1 MNRVHSNSDSAAGVN
16 ALSHHH
22 LSNVSCISSG
32 SLGKRQRRVDFAFGN
47 GNAMC
52 AVTGKISLQEA
63 NNALKELLDAVPG
76 NHKSPSLPDFLGI
89 NPTVL
94 SMMMTGVLLSVFGSS
109 AQSLCQQLER
119 ATDVQNAL
127 RDKQVKEYQ
136 EQIQKAIEQADKAR
150 KAGIFGAI
158 FDWIT
163 GIFETVIGAFKV
175 VEGFL
180 SDNPL
185 EMASG
190 VAYMAAGCAGMVKAG
205 AETAMLFGADPD
217 TCKAIINVTSKIQL
231 GCETVALVLDV
242 FQIGRAFMATRALSG
257 AAEKVLDSGFGEE
270 LAERMAGAGAGAGEA
285 EIDAL
290 AEEFGRQVSEN
301 FSKQF
306 ESLDR
311 EMVELGEM
319 EEESAEF
326 SRTAEKNM
334 TRRAGK
340 SFTKEGVEAMAK
352 EAAKVALEKCAQEGE
367 KFLLKNFRNKVLF
380 NMFKKIMSALLSDCS
395 FKGLQAIRCATEG
408 GNQTNAGVIKAEKA
422 KLEKKIEQL
431 ITQQRFQ
438 DSIME
443 QTEGQK
449 KMEQKRLQALYKGS
463 GAALKDVLDII
474 DSYSCVQAKIAGWR
488 A

>member
-1 MNRVHSNSDSAAGVN
+1 MNRIYSNSDSAAGVN

-22 LSNVSCISSG
+22 LSNVSSVSSG
-32 SLGKRQRRVDFAFGN
+32 SLAKRHQRVTFAFGN
-47 GNAMC
+47 ISSACVG
-52 AVTGKISLQEA
+52 TGKISLKEA
-63 NNALKELLDAVPG
+63 DDALKQLLNAVPG
-76 NHKSPSLPDFLGI
+76 NHKAPPLPDFLQI
-89 NPTVL
+89 NPTL
-94 SMMMTGVLLSVFGSS
+94 LPMMLTALVLSVFGSN
-109 AQSLCQQLER
+109 AQLLCQQLER
-119 ATDVQNAL
+119 ATDVQKAL

-190 VAYMAAGCAGMVKAG
+190 VAYMAAGYAGMVKAG

-270 LAERMAGAGAGAGEA
+270 LAERMAGAGEE

-301 FSKQF
+301 FSKAF
-306 ESLDR
+306 EPFER
-311 EMVELGEM
+311 EMVDLGEM
-319 EEESAEF
+319 EEESASF
-326 SRTAEKNM
+326 SRDVEKNM
-334 TRRAGK
+334 TQRAGK
-340 SFTKEGVEAMAK
+340 SFTKGGVKAMAK
-352 EAAKVALEKCAQEGE
+352 EAAKEALEKYMQKEE
-367 KFLLKNFRNKVLF
+367 KLLLDDFRKKVLSKI
-380 NMFKKIMSALLSDCS
+380 FKKIIYALIRDYS
-395 FKGLQAIRCATEG
+395 FKSLQAIRCATEG
-408 GNQTNAGVIKAEKA
+408 GNQANAGVIKIEKT

-431 ITQQRFQ
+431 IAQQQFLEF
-438 DSIME
+438 IME

-449 KMEQKRLQALYKGS
+449 KMEQKRLQALYKDS
-463 GAALKDVLDII
+463 GTALKDMLDTI
-474 DSYSCVQAKIAGWR
+474 DSYSSVQARMAGWR

>member
-1 MNRVHSNSDSAAGVN
+1 MNRIYSNSDSAAGV
-16 ALSHHH
+16 ASSHHH
-22 LSNVSCISSG
+22 LSNVSCVSSG

-52 AVTGKISLQEA
+52 AVTRKISLQEA
-63 NNALKELLDAVPG
+63 DNALKELLDAVPG
-76 NHKSPSLPDFLGI
+76 NHKSPSLPDILLI
-89 NPTVL
+89 DPSVL
-94 SMMMTGVLLSVFGSS
+94 SMMMTEVLLSVFGSS

-270 LAERMAGAGAGAGEA
+270 LAERMAGAGEE

-290 AEEFGRQVSEN
+290 AEKFGKEVSEN
-301 FSKQF
+301 FSRQF
-306 ESLDR
+306 EYFDR

-340 SFTKEGVEAMAK
+340 SFTKEGVKAMVK
-352 EAAKVALEKCAQEGE
+352 EAAKEALEKCAQEGE
-367 KFLLKNFRNKVLF
+367 KFLLKNIRKQILVNV
-380 NMFKKIMSALLSDCS
+380 FKKIMSALLRDCS
-395 FKGLQAIRCATEG
+395 CKSLQAIRCATEG

-431 ITQQRFQ
+431 ITWQQFQ
-438 DSIME
+438 DFIME
-443 QTEGQK
+443 QIEGQK
-449 KMEQKRLQALYKGS
+449 EMEQKRLQALYKGS
-463 GAALKDVLDII
+463 GAALKDTLDII
-474 DSYSCVQAKIAGWR
+474 EQYGSVQAKIAGWR

>member
-1 MNRVHSNSDSAAGVN
+1 MNRIYSNSDSAAGV
-16 ALSHHH
+16 ASSHHH
-22 LSNVSCISSG
+22 LSNVSCVSSG

-52 AVTGKISLQEA
+52 AVTRKISLQEA
-63 NNALKELLDAVPG
+63 DNALKELLDAVPG
-76 NHKSPSLPDFLGI
+76 NHKSPSLPDILLI
-89 NPTVL
+89 DPSVL
-94 SMMMTGVLLSVFGSS
+94 SMMMTEVLLSVFGSS

-180 SDNPL
+180 SDNPV

-270 LAERMAGAGAGAGEA
+270 LAERMAGAGEE

-290 AEEFGRQVSEN
+290 AEEFGRQVCEN

-340 SFTKEGVEAMAK
+340 SFTKEGVKAMVK
-352 EAAKVALEKCAQEGE
+352 EAAKEALEKCAQEGE
-367 KFLLKNFRNKVLF
+367 KFLLKNIRKQILVKV
-380 NMFKKIMSALLSDCS
+380 FKKIMSALLTDCS
-395 FKGLQAIRCATEG
+395 CKSLQAIRCATEG
-408 GNQTNAGVIKAEKA
+408 GNQTNAGVIKEEKA
-422 KLEKKIEQL
+422 KLEKKIEHL
-431 ITQQRFQ
+431 IARQQFQ
-438 DSIME
+438 DFIME

-449 KMEQKRLQALYKGS
+449 EMEQKRLQALYKGS
-463 GAALKDVLDII
+463 GAALKDTLDII
-474 DSYSCVQAKIAGWR
+474 DQYGSVQAKIAGWR

>member
-1 MNRVHSNSDSAAGVN
+1 MNRIYSNSDSAAGVN

-22 LSNVSCISSG
+22 LSNVSSVSSG
-32 SLGKRQRRVDFAFGN
+32 SLAKRHQRVTFAFGN

-52 AVTGKISLQEA
+52 AVTEKISLKEA
-63 NNALKELLDAVPG
+63 DDALKQLLNAVPG
-76 NHKSPSLPDFLGI
+76 NHKAPPLPDFLQI
-89 NPTVL
+89 NPTL
-94 SMMMTGVLLSVFGSS
+94 LPMMLTALVLSVFGSN
-109 AQSLCQQLER
+109 AQLLCQQLER
-119 ATDVQNAL
+119 ATEVQNTL
-127 RDKQVKEYQ
+127 RNKQVKEYQ

-150 KAGIFGAI
+150 KAGIFGVI

-163 GIFETVIGAFKV
+163 GIFETVIGALKV

-180 SDNPL
+180 SGNGA

-242 FQIGRAFMATRALSG
+242 FQIGRAFMAARGLTG

-270 LAERMAGAGAGAGEA
+270 IAERIAGAGEA

-340 SFTKEGVEAMAK
+340 SFTKEGVKAMAK
-352 EAAKVALEKCAQEGE
+352 EAAKEALEKCAQEGE
-367 KFLLKNFRNKVLF
+367 NFLLKNFRNKVLF

-408 GNQTNAGVIKAEKA
+408 GNQANAGVIKIEKT

-431 ITQQRFQ
+431 IAQQQFLEF
-438 DSIME
+438 IME

-449 KMEQKRLQALYKGS
+449 KMEQKRLQALYKDS
-463 GAALKDVLDII
+463 GTALKDMLDTI
-474 DSYSCVQAKIAGWR
+474 DSYSSVQARMAGWR

>member
-1 MNRVHSNSDSAAGVN
+1 MNRIHSNSDSAAGVN

-22 LSNVSCISSG
+22 LSNVSCVSSG

-52 AVTGKISLQEA
+52 AVTRKISLQEA
-63 NNALKELLDAVPG
+63 DNALKQLLNAVPG
-76 NHKSPSLPDFLGI
+76 NHKAPPLPDFLQI

-94 SMMMTGVLLSVFGSS
+94 SMMMTILILNVFGSS

-119 ATDVQNAL
+119 ATEVQNTL

-180 SDNPL
+180 SDNL
-185 EMASG
+185 AEMASG

-231 GCETVALVLDV
+231 GCETVALALDV

-270 LAERMAGAGAGAGEA
+270 LAERMAGAGEA

-290 AEEFGRQVSEN
+290 AEEFGRQVCEN

-340 SFTKEGVEAMAK
+340 SFTKEGVKAMVK
-352 EAAKVALEKCAQEGE
+352 EAAKEALEKCAQQEGE

-422 KLEKKIEQL
+422 KLEKK
-431 ITQQRFQ
+431 
-438 DSIME
+438 
-443 QTEGQK
+443 
-449 KMEQKRLQALYKGS
+449 
-463 GAALKDVLDII
+463 
-474 DSYSCVQAKIAGWR
+474 
-488 A
+488 

>member
-1 MNRVHSNSDSAAGVN
+1 MNRIYSNSDSAAGV
-16 ALSHHH
+16 ASSHHH
-22 LSNVSCISSG
+22 LSNVSCVSSG

-52 AVTGKISLQEA
+52 AVTEKISLQEA

-76 NHKSPSLPDFLGI
+76 NHKSPSLPDFLRI
-89 NPTVL
+89 DPTVL

-190 VAYMAAGCAGMVKAG
+190 VAYMAAGFAGMVKAG

-217 TCKAIINVTSKIQL
+217 TCKAVINVTSKIQL

-270 LAERMAGAGAGAGEA
+270 LAERMAGAGEV

-290 AEEFGRQVSEN
+290 AEEFGRQVCEN
-301 FSKQF
+301 FSNQF

-340 SFTKEGVEAMAK
+340 SFTKEGVKAMVK
-352 EAAKVALEKCAQEGE
+352 EAAKEALEKCAQEGE
-367 KFLLKNFRNKVLF
+367 KFLLKNIRKQILV
-380 NMFKKIMSALLSDCS
+380 NMFKKIMSALLRDCS
-395 FKGLQAIRCATEG
+395 CKSLQAIRCATEG
-408 GNQTNAGVIKAEKA
+408 GNQTNAGVIKTEKA

-431 ITQQRFQ
+431 IARQQFQ
-438 DSIME
+438 DFIME
-443 QTEGQK
+443 QMEGQK

-463 GAALKDVLDII
+463 GEALKDTLDII
-474 DSYSCVQAKIAGWR
+474 DDYSSVQAKIAGWR

>member
-1 MNRVHSNSDSAAGVN
+1 MNRIYSNSDSAAGV
-16 ALSHHH
+16 ASSHHH
-22 LSNVSCISSG
+22 LSNVSCVSSG
-32 SLGKRQRRVDFAFGN
+32 SLAKRQRRVDFAFGN

-52 AVTGKISLQEA
+52 AVTRKISLQEA

-76 NHKSPSLPDFLGI
+76 NHKSPSLPDILLI
-89 NPTVL
+89 DPSVL
-94 SMMMTGVLLSVFGSS
+94 SMMMTEVLLSVFGSS

-270 LAERMAGAGAGAGEA
+270 LAERMAGAGEE

-290 AEEFGRQVSEN
+290 AEKFGKEVSEN
-301 FSKQF
+301 FSKLF
-306 ESLDR
+306 ESFDR

-340 SFTKEGVEAMAK
+340 SFTKEGVKAMVK
-352 EAAKVALEKCAQEGE
+352 EAAKEALEKCAQEGE
-367 KFLLKNFRNKVLF
+367 KFLLKNIRKQILVNV
-380 NMFKKIMSALLSDCS
+380 FKKIMSALLTDCS
-395 FKGLQAIRCATEG
+395 CKSLQAIRCATEG
-408 GNQTNAGVIKAEKA
+408 GNQANAGVIKIEKA
-422 KLEKKIEQL
+422 KLEKKIEHL
-431 ITQQRFQ
+431 IARQQFQ
-438 DSIME
+438 DFIME
-443 QTEGQK
+443 QMEGQK
-449 KMEQKRLQALYKGS
+449 EMEQKRLQALYKGS
-463 GAALKDVLDII
+463 GAALKDTLDII
-474 DSYSCVQAKIAGWR
+474 DQYGSVQAKIAGWR